1 MLPPFKVTTSKK
13 VNANMAK
20 AEAYFIGF
28 FVASFSVGIALTF
41 SVTGGFANDA
51 KSTPSPS
58 LSSPFDTATEKS
70 CTKLDC
76 SLAVNASEVRKLIFD
91 EKALAIFMFVTVGN
105 TSKPRQNYEEQTQKN
120 ISSNQLQIK
129 QKWAWLRNKR
139 GRFLATLPYDFDIL
153 SLTTLK
159 RDAFSVDL
167 DLTATPLNCYTNV
180 SENCLHS
187 LIAKTI
193 VKDWTEHVG
202 NVCVRTVKAQEGD
215 TTRDGG
221 YRCCEQSNSSVF
233 RCVVP
238 IEDNPWVN
246 VALTFLWASS
256 IGFGLFAPL
265 LFKYLPKELKRGP
278 RLRARAVFAR
288 KESEISEA
296 ETSSLDLISVSSRQ
310 VLFALDGGMLDVLRT
325 QTESVFTSRL
335 WRCLFV
341 ILLSSLPLLQG
352 FIYAY
357 LKRVEVGISTGKL
370 LGGVGDAFILLVE
383 PDGQFALGVA
393 YCFCIVLICIA
404 IAIPRTLSE
413 FARRLSGRRDERT
426 FLGFRKPEEIVCSSD
441 QRGFQLI
448 YENMVFHLNCLIKFK
463 FWKFMFLVVTYPL
476 QKLCGVDVFE
486 DEADSGFH
494 SDPSDNEQ
502 RSELCS
508 KICRAVLL
516 LLIFPL
522 WAVLI
527 TTAFLLYVFPVT
539 YVAFRIWKMLF
550 RIEIESQCCEN
561 IPSAVK
567 ITSIPI
573 LYIMFII
580 FCMCIEV
587 SYFMLV
593 VTLTFNVMFLG
604 SVTGFTIMGL
614 LFYIDF
620 YLPYIVLGAWVVMY
634 TLRGINKYCAQ
645 FKRLKNIVFEECEN
659 HDNAAKAEA
668 SIRETFS
675 GPISTDRRSPS
686 MSSLPRSKS
695 VNFLVTVDDYGVP
708 SIPLDIFLASSRQL
722 MPFKRIIL
730 AKLLKVI
737 ALGSYLVVILLFV
750 VSLVEFDAASAV
762 VQGLALLLLGGLPL
776 LAIQSSGQSSQPEE
790 IRARFYV
797 KEFIKQYTTCK
808 RAL

>member
-1 MLPPFKVTTSKK
+1 
-13 VNANMAK
+13 MAQ

-28 FVASFSVGIALTF
+28 FVASFSMGIALTF

-51 KSTPSPS
+51 KSRPSPSPS
-58 LSSPFDTATEKS
+58 LSSPDWDTATEKS

-105 TSKPRQNYEEQTQKN
+105 ITEPGQNYEEEVQKN
-120 ISSNQLQIK
+120 ISSYQLKIK

-167 DLTATPLNCYTNV
+167 DFTATPLNCYANL

-193 VKDWTEHVG
+193 VKDWTERVG
-202 NVCVRTVKAQEGD
+202 NVCVRTVKVQEGD

-221 YRCCEQSNSSVF
+221 YRCCEQSNNSVF

-238 IEDNPWVN
+238 IENNRWVD
-246 VALTFLWASS
+246 VALRFLWASS

-278 RLRARAVFAR
+278 RLRARAVFTR

-296 ETSSLDLISVSSRQ
+296 DMSSLDLISLSSRQ
-310 VLFALDGGMLDVLRT
+310 VLFALDGGMLDVIRT
-325 QTESVFTSRL
+325 QTESVFASRF

-370 LGGVGDAFILLVE
+370 LGVGDAFITLIE
-383 PDGQFALGVA
+383 PNGQFALSVA

-413 FARRLSGRRDERT
+413 FARRLSGRKDERT

-463 FWKFMFLVVTYPL
+463 FWKFMFLVITYPL
-476 QKLCGVDVFE
+476 QKLCGIDVFE

-502 RSELCS
+502 KSELCS
-508 KICRAVLL
+508 KICLAVLL

-522 WAVLI
+522 WTVLI
-527 TTAFLLYVFPVT
+527 ITALLLYVFPVT

-550 RIEIESQCCEN
+550 KIEIESQCCEN
-561 IPSAVK
+561 IPSVVK
-567 ITSIPI
+567 ITSVPI
-573 LYIMFII
+573 LYVLFII

-587 SYFMLV
+587 AYFMLA

-634 TLRGINKYCAQ
+634 TLRGINKYYAQ
-645 FKRLKNIVFEECEN
+645 FKRLKTIVFEECEN
-659 HDNAAKAEA
+659 HDNAVKAEA

-686 MSSLPRSKS
+686 MSPLARSKS
-695 VNFLVTVDDYGVP
+695 VNFIVTVDDYGVP
-708 SIPLDIFLASSRQL
+708 SIPLDIFLASSGQL

-750 VSLVEFDAASAV
+750 MSLVEFDAASAV

-776 LAIQSSGQSSQPEE
+776 LAFQSSGQSSQPEE

-797 KEFIKQYTTCK
+797 KEFIKQYSK